1 MAKVHNGGK
10 LMQYVLLILQ
20 FVAWVILGGLKGVN
34 MVVDAW
40 EAYQKNFI
48 QNVINKINETANAWV
63 KYLSSLMS

>member
-1 MAKVHNGGK
+1 
-10 LMQYVLLILQ
+10 MQYVLLILQ